1 MTLLDGKKVAKEI
14 QNKLQVK
21 IDSLPVKPGL
31 CVIMVGSNPESLI
44 YVNMK
49 LKKCKE
55 MNINTYF
62 FNFNEDSE
70 ETIINKINEMNI
82 DIKVHGILVQ
92 LPLPKH
98 LNTSSILNS
107 VSKDKDVD
115 GFNSYNAGILFQN
128 KKPLF
133 TPCTPKGCIELLDYY
148 NIEVRGLNITIIGCS
163 NLVGLPLS
171 MMLLHRG
178 ATVTICHEDTIDV
191 KSNCLKADMVI
202 ACCGVPKLVKANWI
216 TDDTIVIDIGTN
228 KDKLN
233 KLVGDVDFDNVIDKC
248 SYITPVPGGI
258 GPMTIMMVI
267 KQTIE
272 SCVRRLK

>member
-14 QNKLQVK
+14 QNKLQLK

-31 CVIMVGSNPESLI
+31 CVIMVGSKPESLI

-49 LKKCKE
+49 LKKCQE

-70 ETIINKINEMNI
+70 ETIVNKINEMNENPL
-82 DIKVHGILVQ
+82 VHGILVQ

-98 LNTSSILNS
+98 LNTSSILNT

-115 GFNSYNAGILFQN
+115 GFNSYNAGLLFQN

-148 NIEVRGLNITIIGCS
+148 NIPIKSVDITIIGCS

-171 MMLLHRG
+171 TMLLHRG
-178 ATVTICHEDTIDV
+178 ATVTICHEDTIGI
-191 KSNCLKADMVI
+191 KNKCLKADMVI
-202 ACCGVPKLVKANWI
+202 ACCGVPKLVKGDWI

-228 KDKLN
+228 KLTN
-233 KLVGDVDFDNVIDKC
+233 KLVGDVDFDKVRDKC

-272 SCVRRLK
+272 SCIRKI